1 MRIVA
6 RAKWVF
12 VLAVLAAACSAEVE
26 KDPQIEASLSGALVF
41 QSVADAYVD
50 KNHSNSNYGASSTL
64 ISDGSPMRVAYMRFD
79 VTGLSSPITSAQ
91 LRFYSIDGTA
101 VGPLAYTTS
110 NAWSE
115 TDITWNNRPAPMADT
130 GAQLGAVAAGTW
142 VNIDV
147 TSLVQ
152 TNGTFSFLVS

>member
-64 ISDGSPMRVAYMRFD
+64 ILPVKKACTSP
-79 VTGLSSPITSAQ
+79 SS
-91 LRFYSIDGTA
+91 F
-101 VGPLAYTTS
+101 
-110 NAWSE
+110 
-115 TDITWNNRPAPMADT
+115 
-130 GAQLGAVAAGTW
+130 
-142 VNIDV
+142 
-147 TSLVQ
+147 
-152 TNGTFSFLVS
+152 